1 MDGETLARHASGE
14 LPVDAVIATVDPDA
28 PGWRDSFRKFA
39 PEANGQ
45 GLSPARFRKV
55 APLSLQVRLIRKNM
69 PWIRTVHVAV
79 ADYGHVNGE
88 DLSGCGDVHVVR
100 HEDFIPACEL
110 PVFNSI
116 LIEWYL
122 HRMPGL
128 SDAFIYFNDDFYPT
142 APSTMADFVDAGGRT
157 LLTMRKRLWGAERS
171 VWDRLCRRTYEWA
184 KKTWGD
190 LGWPS
195 SPCHPPRLWLADEN
209 EETLAA
215 ATRVRNPPAGRFRD
229 CGRDVDAVVAF
240 CYATA
245 AKHGWAPRNP
255 SDFSYQRLDTLP
267 AAEKAAGLWESRKF
281 VCVNDAGPDG
291 PAHDGACARLRRTL
305 EILLN
310 DKVKGKPK

>member
-1 MDGETLARHASGE
+1 MDNDILMKHVRGE

-28 PGWRDSFRKFA
+28 PGWRDLFGKFA
-39 PEANGQ
+39 PEAHGH
-45 GLSPARFRKV
+45 GLSPARFRKNV
-55 APLSLQVRLIRKNM
+55 PLSLQVRLIRKNM

-79 ADYGHVNGE
+79 ADYGHVSGE

-100 HEDFIPACEL
+100 HEDFIPACDL
-110 PVFNSI
+110 PVFNSYA
-116 LIEWYL
+116 IEWRV
-122 HRMPGL
+122 HRIPGL

-157 LLTMRKRLWGAERS
+157 LLTMRKRLWGTERTA
-171 VWDRLCRRTYEWA
+171 WDHLCRRTYEWT

-195 SPCHPPRLWLADEN
+195 SPCHAPRLWLIDEN

-215 ATRVRNPPAGRFRD
+215 ATHVRNPPAGRFRD
-229 CGRDVDAVVAF
+229 CGKDVDAIVAF

-245 AKHGWAPRNP
+245 AKHGWALRKAE
-255 SDFSYQRLDTLP
+255 DFLYTTFKAVP
-267 AAEKAAGLWESRKF
+267 AVPKAVEEWSRRKF
-281 VCVNDAGPDG
+281 ICVNDSGALLSGTGPY
-291 PAHDGACARLRRTL
+291 DGACARLKHTF

-310 DKVKGKPK
+310 NK